1 VRRAAAGA
9 LVLVV
14 VLSTERVSAQSRAA
28 PPASEPTEA
37 APAQRDAAPEPAPAP
52 AAPAAAAPAHAAE
65 EVQVRGRRGVKAG
78 QTTFGGQEVRQVPG
92 AFGDAFRVMEA
103 LPGVTPLVSGLPF
116 FFVRGAPPGNN
127 GYYIDGIRIPLLYH
141 VGAGPSVIHPGLVER
156 VDFYP
161 GGYPARYGRF
171 AGGIL
176 SGETRRPAEELHGEG
191 NVRLFDAGAL
201 LETPF
206 ADGKGSLLVAGRYSY
221 TAALISLAAP
231 DAVLE
236 YWDYQ
241 ARATWKLGP
250 QDQIGIFAFGSYD
263 FFGEKRS
270 NGETRTAFATQFHR
284 IDARWDHQLPN
295 HGKMRT
301 AVTIGS
307 DATGTEELAGVS
319 DRMISGRVYV
329 EQPVG
334 KDVTLRGGADITL
347 DHYDLDVPT
356 TNRQERDSSDSLYPP
371 RNDLVMGMHLDAV
384 IQATDRWEVVPGIR
398 VDMFESVRS
407 LENVPPKEQKLAGNA
422 AIPAVDPRLLSRLR
436 LSKAVTLVSTFGIS
450 HQPPAFFVPVPGL
463 QLGRLSAGLQTSI
476 QASQGVEVALPWAFT
491 FVPTFFYHRYLG
503 LTDFATTCGITD
515 NSNSD
520 NGGEDCIDKRVSG
533 RTLGFEMLL
542 RRSLTQKLTGWV
554 SYTLSRTTRG
564 TTLASYDLSNL
575 ASIES
580 TRPKTVSYAEVAGD
594 FDRTHVLNVIGA
606 YDLGAGWRTGA
617 RFYYYT
623 GRPYS
628 RRVYGYTIPPFN
640 EERFPDFY
648 RIDAR
653 IEKAWRIGTK
663 GRIAVVF
670 EWLNVTLRKEAT
682 SVNCNSKATS
692 FQEALT
698 ANDCKFEEVGPVTIP
713 SLGVEGSF

>member
-1 VRRAAAGA
+1 MRRAAFVALALGA
-9 LVLVV
+9 LLYAP
-14 VLSTERVSAQSRAA
+14 RVGAQSSVD
-28 PPASEPTEA
+28 PP
-37 APAQRDAAPEPAPAP
+37 
-52 AAPAAAAPAHAAE
+52 AAAPAPSPAAVPAGPAPAVE
-65 EVQVRGRRGVKAG
+65 EVQVRGRRGTKAG

-176 SGETRRPAEELHGEG
+176 SGETKRPAEELHGEG
-191 NVRLFDAGAL
+191 NIRLFDAGAL

-206 ADGKGSLLVAGRYSY
+206 GDGKGSLLVGGRYSY

-231 DAVLE
+231 NAVLD

-241 ARATWKLGP
+241 ARATWNLGP
-250 QDQIGIFAFGSYD
+250 KDQIGLFTFGSYD
-263 FFGEKRS
+263 FFGEKRPS
-270 NGETRTAFATQFHR
+270 GETRTAFATQFHR
-284 IDARWDHQLPN
+284 IDARWDHQLPKG
-295 HGKMRT
+295 GKMRT
-301 AVTIGS
+301 AVTLGS
-307 DATGTEELAGVS
+307 DATGTEELAGVR
-319 DRMISGRVYV
+319 DRMVSARVYV

-334 KDVTLRGGADITL
+334 EDVTVRGGADVTL
-347 DHYDLDVPT
+347 DHYDLDIAT
-356 TNRQERDSSDSLYPP
+356 TNRQQRESDSSLYPP
-371 RNDLVMGMHLDAV
+371 RNDLVMGVHLDAV
-384 IQATDRWEVVPGIR
+384 IQAADRWEITPGIR
-398 VDMFESVRS
+398 VDMFGSVRN
-407 LENVPPKEQKLAGNA
+407 LANVSRAEQKHAGNG
-422 AIPAVDPRLLSRLR
+422 AIPSVDPRLLSRLR

-463 QLGRLSAGLQTSI
+463 QLGRLSDGLQTSI
-476 QASQGVEVALPWAFT
+476 QSSQGVEVALPWAFT
-491 FVPTFFYHRYLG
+491 LVPTFFYHRYLG
-503 LTDFATTCGITD
+503 LTDFATTCGVTD
-515 NSNSD
+515 NSSSD
-520 NGGEDCIDKRVSG
+520 NNGDNCIDKRVSG

-542 RRSLTQKLTGWV
+542 RRSLTQKLTGWI

-564 TTLASYDLSNL
+564 TALTSYDLDSL
-575 ASIES
+575 VGIEGP
-580 TRPKTVSYAEVAGD
+580 RKKTVSYAEVPGD

-606 YDLGAGWRTGA
+606 YDLGVGWRAGA

-640 EERFPDFY
+640 EERFPAFY

-653 IEKAWRIGTK
+653 LEKAWHVGNK
-663 GRIAVVF
+663 GRIALVF

-682 SVNCNSKATS
+682 SVNCGSRAS
-692 FQEALT
+692 SLQQAL
-698 ANDCKFEEVGPVTIP
+698 ASSDCTFEEIGPVTIP
-713 SLGVEGSF
+713 SIGVEGSF

>member
-1 VRRAAAGA
+1 MTRAPSRA
-9 LVLVV
+9 LFVV
-14 VLSTERVSAQSRAA
+14 ALLVSARASAQAADAPAPGPA
-28 PPASEPTEA
+28 PP
-37 APAQRDAAPEPAPAP
+37 PAPAP
-52 AAPAAAAPAHAAE
+52 ALGPAPAPPPE
-65 EVQVRGRRGVKAG
+65 EVQVHGRRGTKSG

-127 GYYIDGIRIPLLYH
+127 GYYIDGVRVPLLYH
-141 VGAGPSVIHPGLVER
+141 VGAGPSVIHPGLIER

-176 SGETRRPAEELHGEG
+176 SGETRRPADALHGEG

-201 LETPF
+201 LEAPI
-206 ADGKGSLLVAGRYSY
+206 ADGQGTVLVAGRYSY

-231 DAVLE
+231 DAVLQ

-241 ARATWKLGP
+241 ARATWRLGP
-250 QDQIGIFAFGSYD
+250 RDTIGLFAFGSYD
-263 FFGEKRS
+263 FFGNKKS
-270 NGETRTAFATQFHR
+270 SGETETGLATQFHR
-284 IDARWDHQLPN
+284 LDARWDHELPN
-295 HGKMRT
+295 HGKMRLAAT
-301 AVTIGS
+301 LGS
-307 DATGTEELAGVS
+307 DATGTQDLAGVR
-319 DRMISGRVYV
+319 DRMVGARLYV
-329 EQPVG
+329 EQPTG
-334 KDVTLRGGADITL
+334 ENVTLRGGADVTL
-347 DHYDLDVPT
+347 DHYDLDLDKNPET
-356 TNRQERDSSDSLYPP
+356 AATNASQYPP
-371 RNDLVMGMHLDAV
+371 RNDLVMGLHLDAV
-384 IQATDRWEVVPGIR
+384 IQAADAWEITPGLR
-398 VDMFESVRS
+398 VDMFESIRMLGAVSRFEQRRS
-407 LENVPPKEQKLAGNA
+407 ANGAVPS
-422 AIPAVDPRLLSRLR
+422 VDPRLLSRLR

-463 QLGRLSAGLQTSI
+463 QLGRLTDGLQTSI

-491 FVPTFFYHRYLG
+491 LTPTFFYHRYLG
-503 LTDFATTCGITD
+503 LTDFATTCGINQSST
-515 NSNSD
+515 SENSD
-520 NGGEDCIDKRVSG
+520 GTDCIDKRVTG

-542 RRSLTQKLTGWV
+542 RRSLTKKLTGWV

-564 TTLASYDLSNL
+564 TNFASFDLSNL
-575 ASIES
+575 PGFEMP
-580 TRPKTVSYAEVAGD
+580 RKKTVTYAEVAGD

-606 YDLGAGWRTGA
+606 YDLGVGWRAGA

-628 RRVYGYTIPPFN
+628 RRVFGYTIPPFN

-653 IEKAWRIGTK
+653 IEKAWHVGEK
-663 GRIAVVF
+663 GRVAFVV
-670 EWLNVTLRKEAT
+670 EWLNVTLQKEAINVSCGSRT
-682 SVNCNSKATS
+682 SSLA
-692 FQEALT
+692 EAVKS
-698 ANDCKFEEVGPVTIP
+698 NDCKFEYIGPVTIP

>member
-1 VRRAAAGA
+1 VASGQVRRAASVALA
-9 LVLVV
+9 LVAL
-14 VLSTERVSAQSRAA
+14 LHAQRVGAQSSPEPA
-28 PPASEPTEA
+28 PPAEAPAEA
-37 APAQRDAAPEPAPAP
+37 AVPAAPAP
-52 AAPAAAAPAHAAE
+52 AAPAPAPPVE
-65 EVQVRGRRGVKAG
+65 EVQVHGRKGTKSG

-176 SGETRRPAEELHGEG
+176 SGETKRPAEEVHGEG

-201 LETPF
+201 LEAPF
-206 ADGKGSLLVAGRYSY
+206 AEGRGSILVAGRYSY

-241 ARATWKLGP
+241 ARATYNVGSK
-250 QDQIGIFAFGSYD
+250 DQIGVFAFGSYD
-263 FFGEKRS
+263 FFGEKRPS
-270 NGETRTAFATQFHR
+270 GETRTAFATQFHR
-284 IDARWDHQLPN
+284 IDARWDHQLPD

-307 DATGTEELAGVS
+307 DATGTEELAGVR
-319 DRMISGRVYV
+319 DRMISGRVYI

-347 DHYDLDVPT
+347 DHYDLDVPAT
-356 TNRQERDSSDSLYPP
+356 SRQERDTSDSLYPP
-371 RNDLVMGMHLDAV
+371 RNDLVMGAHLDAV
-384 IQATDRWEVVPGIR
+384 IQAADRWEVTPGIR
-398 VDMFESVRS
+398 VDMFESVRN
-407 LENVPPKEQKLAGNA
+407 LANVPISEQKLAGNG
-422 AIPAVDPRLLSRLR
+422 AIPSVDPRLLSRLR
-436 LSKAVTLVSTFGIS
+436 LAKRVTLVSTFGIS

-463 QLGRLSAGLQTSI
+463 QLGRLTAGLQTSI

-503 LTDFATTCGITD
+503 LTDFATTCGVTD

-520 NGGEDCIDKRVSG
+520 NNGEDCIDKRVSG
-533 RTLGFEMLL
+533 RTIGFEMLL
-542 RRSLTQKLTGWV
+542 RRSLTQKLTGWI

-564 TTLASYDLSNL
+564 TTLAAYDLS
-575 ASIES
+575 SVVGIES
-580 TRPKTVSYAEVAGD
+580 PRQKSVSYAEVAGD

-606 YDLGAGWRTGA
+606 YDLGAGWRAGA

-628 RRVYGYTIPPFN
+628 RRVFGYTIPPFN

-682 SVNCNSKATS
+682 SVNCGSRGSS
-692 FQEALT
+692 FQDALT
-698 ANDCKFEEVGPVTIP
+698 ASDCKFEEIGPVTIP
-713 SLGVEGSF
+713 SLGVEGAF

>member
-1 VRRAAAGA
+1 
-9 LVLVV
+9 
-14 VLSTERVSAQSRAA
+14 
-28 PPASEPTEA
+28 
-37 APAQRDAAPEPAPAP
+37 
-52 AAPAAAAPAHAAE
+52 
-65 EVQVRGRRGVKAG
+65 
-78 QTTFGGQEVRQVPG
+78 
-92 AFGDAFRVMEA
+92 M
-103 LPGVTPLVSGLPF
+103 VSGLPF

-127 GYYIDGIRIPLLYH
+127 GYYIDGVRVPLLYH

-176 SGETRRPAEELHGEG
+176 SGETKRPAEELHGEG

-201 LETPF
+201 LETPI
-206 ADGKGSLLVAGRYSY
+206 ADGRGSLLVGGRYSY

-231 DAVLE
+231 NAVLE

-241 ARATWKLGP
+241 ARATWNVTDK
-250 QDQIGIFAFGSYD
+250 DQIGVFAFGSYD

-284 IDARWDHQLPN
+284 VDARWDHQLPN
-295 HGKMRT
+295 RGKMR
-301 AVTIGS
+301 AAITIGS
-307 DATGTEELAGVS
+307 DATGTEELAGVR
-319 DRMISGRVYV
+319 DRMIAGRVYV

-334 KDVTLRGGADITL
+334 KDVTLRGGADVTL
-347 DHYDLDVPT
+347 DHYDLEVPT
-356 TNRQERDSSDSLYPP
+356 TDAQQREADNALYPP
-371 RNDLVMGMHLDAV
+371 RNDLVMGVHLDAV
-384 IQATDRWEVVPGIR
+384 IQAADRWEVTPGIR
-398 VDMFESVRS
+398 VDMFESVKNLS
-407 LENVPPKEQKLAGNA
+407 NVSPIEQKHAGNA
-422 AIPAVDPRLLSRLR
+422 AIPSVDPRLLSRLR
-436 LSKAVTLVSTFGIS
+436 LSKAVTLVSTLGIS
-450 HQPPAFFVPVPGL
+450 HQPPAFFVPIPGL
-463 QLGRLSAGLQTSI
+463 QLGRLADGLQTSI
-476 QASQGVEVALPWAFT
+476 QSSQGVEVALPWQFT

-503 LTDFATTCGITD
+503 LTDFATTCGVTD

-520 NGGEDCIDKRVSG
+520 NGGQDCIDKRVSG
-533 RTLGFEMLL
+533 RTLGFELLL

-575 ASIES
+575 VGIEGPQKKS
-580 TRPKTVSYAEVAGD
+580 VSYAEIPSD

-606 YDLGAGWRTGA
+606 YDLGAGWRFGA

-640 EERFPDFY
+640 EQRFPDFY
-648 RIDAR
+648 RIDGR
-653 IEKAWRIGTK
+653 IEKAWKVGTK

-682 SVNCNSKATS
+682 SVNCGGRGS
-692 FQEALT
+692 ALQGPID
-698 ANDCKFEEVGPVTIP
+698 ANDCTFEEIGPVTIP

>member
-1 VRRAAAGA
+1 MTRAPSCA
-9 LVLVV
+9 LFLVAF
-14 VLSTERVSAQSRAA
+14 LVSARASA
-28 PPASEPTEA
+28 QPVDPASA
-37 APAQRDAAPEPAPAP
+37 PAPAP
-52 AAPAAAAPAHAAE
+52 ALAPAPAPAPD
-65 EVQVRGRRGVKAG
+65 EVQVHGRRGTKSG

-127 GYYIDGIRIPLLYH
+127 GYYIDGIRVPLLYH
-141 VGAGPSVIHPGLVER
+141 VGAGPSVIHPGLIER

-176 SGETRRPAEELHGEG
+176 SGETRRPADQLHGEG

-201 LETPF
+201 LEAPI
-206 ADGKGSLLVAGRYSY
+206 ADGQGTVLVAGRYSY

-231 DAVLE
+231 QAVLQ

-241 ARATWKLGP
+241 ARATWRLGP
-250 QDQIGIFAFGSYD
+250 KDTIGLFAFGSYD
-263 FFGEKRS
+263 FFGNKKS
-270 NGETRTAFATQFHR
+270 NGETETGLATQFHR
-284 IDARWDHQLPN
+284 LDARWDHELPN
-295 HGKMRT
+295 HGKMRLAAT
-301 AVTIGS
+301 LGS
-307 DATGTEELAGVS
+307 DATGTQDLAGVR
-319 DRMISGRVYV
+319 DRMVGARLYV
-329 EQPVG
+329 EQPTGENVI
-334 KDVTLRGGADITL
+334 LRGGADVTL
-347 DHYDLDVPT
+347 DHYDLELDKNPKT
-356 TNRQERDSSDSLYPP
+356 ASTNAAQYPP
-371 RNDLVMGMHLDAV
+371 RNDLVMGLHLDAV
-384 IQATDRWEVVPGIR
+384 IQAADAWEITPGLR
-398 VDMFESVRS
+398 VDMFESIRMLGAVSR
-407 LENVPPKEQKLAGNA
+407 LEQRHGANGAVPS
-422 AIPAVDPRLLSRLR
+422 IDPRLLSRLR

-463 QLGRLSAGLQTSI
+463 QLGRLSDGLQTSI

-491 FVPTFFYHRYLG
+491 LTPTLFYHRYLG
-503 LTDFATTCGITD
+503 LTDFATTCGI
-515 NSNSD
+515 NQSSASE
-520 NGGEDCIDKRVSG
+520 NGDGTDCIDKRVTG

-542 RRSLTQKLTGWV
+542 RRSLTKKLTGWV

-564 TTLASYDLSNL
+564 TNFASFDLSNL
-575 ASIES
+575 PGFE
-580 TRPKTVSYAEVAGD
+580 TPRKKTVTYAEVAGD

-606 YDLGAGWRTGA
+606 YDLGAGWRAGA

-628 RRVYGYTIPPFN
+628 RRVFGYTIPPYN

-653 IEKAWRIGTK
+653 IEKAWHVGQK
-663 GRIAVVF
+663 GRVAFVV
-670 EWLNVTLRKEAT
+670 EWLNVTLQKEAINVSCGSRT
-682 SVNCNSKATS
+682 SSLADAVKS
-692 FQEALT
+692 
-698 ANDCKFEEVGPVTIP
+698 NDCKFEYIGPVTIP